1 MTTARTLTASQE
13 RSALAALR
21 ASQLLADAPEQDLQA
36 VVTEFADVS
45 AEGGDLLLQQGSAS
59 GGFGFLLEGQVAVR
73 VNGAEVTRLGRGE
86 PFGEISALLGDPTT
100 ADVVALGP
108 VRFLML
114 PRERLRDFLT
124 RHPDLCYCMLQAEA
138 RRLRNPD
145 RWYSSTAIGTPRAH
159 WTPGSWRSRPVAQ
172 QPDWPDATELE
183 HALGELRGLPPLVF
197 GGEAA
202 RLRAELAEVAAG
214 RAFLLQAGDCAETF
228 ADLTTPAVTNRL
240 RVLLQMGI
248 VLTYGSGRHIV
259 KVARMAGQFAKPRS
273 SSTERVDGVDLPV
286 YRGDIV
292 NDVEPVPAAR
302 APDPRRMLTAYQ
314 HASAK
319 LNLIRS
325 LTTGGFGGLSQI
337 HAWNRD
343 FVAASPVGR
352 RYERIALEIDR
363 ALRFVQASRIG
374 GPSDHADRADVWTSH
389 EALLLPYE
397 QALTRRDEQTG
408 DWYDTSAHMLWVG
421 ERTRTP
427 DGAHVEFLSGVE
439 NPVACKLGPTASPKE
454 ALELCDRL
462 NPERIPGRLTLIT
475 RMGATHV
482 GAVLPL
488 LLAAVRDAGHPV
500 VWACDPMHANTIVTS
515 TGRKT
520 RHFDDVLE
528 EVRAFFAACNAESV
542 CPGGLHVEL
551 TGDDVTEC
559 LGGGESLNEQDLD
572 LRYATTCDPRL
583 NGRQSLDLAFRVA
596 ELLRTTN

>member
-1 MTTARTLTASQE
+1 MATARTLTASEE
-13 RSALAALR
+13 RAALTALR
-21 ASQLLADAPEQDLQA
+21 GSQLLADAPEDDLQA
-36 VVTEFADVS
+36 VVAAFADVS
-45 AEGGDLLLQQGSAS
+45 AEGGEVLLKQGSAA

-73 VNGAEVTRLGRGE
+73 ANGAEVTRLGRGE
-86 PFGEISALLGDPTT
+86 PFGEISALLGDPST

-108 VRFLML
+108 VRYLLL

-124 RHPDLCYCMLQAEA
+124 QHPDLCYCMLQAEA
-138 RRLRNPD
+138 RRLRHPH
-145 RWYSSTAIGTPRAH
+145 RWYSSTAVSAPRAQR
-159 WTPGSWRSRPVAQ
+159 TPGSWRSRPIVQ

-183 HALGELRGLPPLVF
+183 RALDELRRLPPLVF

-228 ADLTTPAVTNRL
+228 ADLSTPAVTNRL

-273 SSTERVDGVDLPV
+273 SSTERVDGVELPV

-292 NDVEPVPAAR
+292 NDAAPLPDAR
-302 APDPRRMLTAYQ
+302 VPDPRRMLTAYH

-352 RYERIALEIDR
+352 RYEGIAVEIDR
-363 ALRFVQASRIG
+363 ALRFVRASRID
-374 GPSDHADRADVWTSH
+374 GPADQADRVDVWTSH

-397 QALTRRDEQTG
+397 EALTRRDEQTG

-421 ERTRTP
+421 ERTRMP

-439 NPVACKLGPTASPKE
+439 NPVACKLGPTATPSE

-462 NPERIPGRLTLIT
+462 NPDRVPGRLTLIS
-475 RMGATHV
+475 RMGATRV
-482 GAVLPL
+482 GEVLPS
-488 LLAAVRDAGHPV
+488 LLAAVRDAGHAV
-500 VWACDPMHANTIVTS
+500 VWACDPMHANTVVTS

-520 RHFDDVLE
+520 RHFDDVLA
-528 EVRAFFAACNAESV
+528 EVSAFFAACEAESV
-542 CPGGLHVEL
+542 SPGGLHIEL